1 VVKEFDEW
9 PHRRWGGGE
18 FSFEKF
24 NLTLDCFC
32 GGPIGMLV
40 DIACGEILMSAT
52 GNSGWWHE
60 EIPDIIVWVGELVW
74 LGDRKAIQPLKDLLE
89 K

>member
-1 VVKEFDEW
+1 MSG
-9 PHRRWGGGE
+9 RITGGGGE

-24 NLTLDCFC
+24 NVTLDCFC

-52 GNSGWWHE
+52 GNSGWWHG